1 MTSLER
7 ILARIE
13 NTFAALAV
21 AILLACTAAVCVD
34 VVLRYAFNRPLV
46 WVTEVTEY
54 ALVYITFLGI
64 AWAVPRKG
72 HVVVDVFVSP
82 LPPRGKALAQVF
94 NNLVAL
100 AISVMLTIWG
110 LLTTLDAYA
119 RGLFKPTTLAVP
131 TWIVLAIIPVGC
143 AVLSIRFIVE
153 SARSFGELVRGGTVD
168 AATPDITATGLE

>member
-1 MTSLER
+1 MAIVER
-7 ILARIE
+7 IIARIE
-13 NTFAALAV
+13 NAFAVLAV
-21 AILLACTAAVCVD
+21 AILLACTAAVCAD
-34 VVLRYAFNRPLV
+34 VVLRYAFNRPLT

-82 LPPRGKALAQVF
+82 LPPRGKALAEMF

-100 AISVMLTIWG
+100 AISVMLTVWG
-110 LLTTLDAYA
+110 MLTTLDAYA

-131 TWIVLAIIPVGC
+131 TWIVLAVIPVGC
-143 AVLSIRFIVE
+143 AVLSLRFIVE
-153 SARSFGELVRGGTVD
+153 AARSAGDLARGGV
-168 AATPDITATGLE
+168 AESGTPDISATGVE

>member
-1 MTSLER
+1 MNVVER
-7 ILARIE
+7 IVARIE
-13 NTFAALAV
+13 NAFAVLAV
-21 AILLACTAAVCVD
+21 AILLACTAAVCTD

-82 LPPRGKALAQVF
+82 LPPRGKAMAEVF

-100 AISVMLTIWG
+100 AISVMLTVWG
-110 LLTTLDAYA
+110 VLTTLDAYA

-143 AVLSIRFIVE
+143 AVLSLRFMVE
-153 SARSFGELVRGGTVD
+153 TARSVGDLARGGSVE
-168 AATPDITATGLE
+168 AATPDISATGVE

>member
-1 MTSLER
+1 MNVVER
-7 ILARIE
+7 WLARIE
-13 NTFAALAV
+13 DVFAAVAI

-72 HVVVDVFVSP
+72 HVVVDVVLAN
-82 LPPRGKALAQVF
+82 LPPRGQAFCQLF

-100 AISVMLTIWG
+100 VISVMLTVWG
-110 LLTTLDAYA
+110 ATTTLDAFA
-119 RGLFKPTTLAVP
+119 RGLFKPTTLAAP
-131 TWIVLAIIPVGC
+131 TWIVLAVIPVGC
-143 AVLSIRFIVE
+143 ALLCLRFLIE
-153 SARSFGELVRGGTVD
+153 SWKSAIDLASGRGPKAPAPAG
-168 AATPDITATGLE
+168 ASLE

>member
-1 MTSLER
+1 MIGVER
-7 ILARIE
+7 IVSRIE
-13 NTFAALAV
+13 DLFAALAI

-34 VVLRYAFNRPLV
+34 VLLRYAFNRPLV

-72 HVVVDVFVSP
+72 HVVVDVFVNP
-82 LPPRGKALAQVF
+82 LPPRAKALAQVF

-100 AISVMLTIWG
+100 SIAVMLTVWG
-110 LLTTLDAYA
+110 TLTTLDAYA

-143 AVLSIRFIVE
+143 AVLSLRFIVE
-153 SARSFGELVRGGTVD
+153 CARSFSGLVRGETG
-168 AATPDITATGLE
+168 AASTPDITATGLE